1 MTGLVGIDAGLWVSV
16 VRYALG
22 RSSYVVSWTIQETKR
37 AWPELPEKVRAVIV
51 RDIADD
57 IAMAARLPRKL
68 GMAIDDAS
76 WRGFLDW
83 ARQQQHTKGDDT

>member
-51 RDIADD
+51 RDVADD
-57 IAMAARLPRKL
+57 IALMGRINGKV
-68 GMAIDDAS
+68 GKDIDDRD
-76 WRGFLDW
+76 WREFLAW
-83 ARQQQHTKGDDT
+83 AETTTKGDDT